1 MNSIKNSRN
10 KFQLHNITINFW
22 LMPSNLWLQTSRLE
36 TKSTSMPNSYALH
49 VHPKNSP
56 TRMLVHTRLSPS
68 LAHIPLPFDFWI
80 ACVPSIWSF
89 MYCSWNLHP
98 EVLSPAKYQLRHL
111 LIEGELEFKISEI
124 LISKVDCLHRLCKL
138 LYLVYWS
145 GYEGTDKETSWILA
159 SKLICI
165 SLDLSLICIFNSY
178 LNLFSY
184 SDSHTLVSELDLQIM
199 IFIYK
204 KKLLSFLIFLGL
216 LLGLLFQLHHFLI
229 QRHLLCWIFFS
240 FFLLL

>member
-1 MNSIKNSRN
+1 MRAIHLVFHVLQLEPASWSSI
-10 KFQLHNITINFW
+10 
-22 LMPSNLWLQTSRLE
+22 PSW
-36 TKSTSMPNSYALH
+36 
-49 VHPKNSP
+49 VP
-56 TRMLVHTRLSPS
+56 T
-68 LAHIPLPFDFWI
+68 LPPP
-80 ACVPSIWSF
+80 V
-89 MYCSWNLHP
+89 
-98 EVLSPAKYQLRHL
+98 

-124 LISKVDCLHRLCKL
+124 LNSKVDCLHCLCKL

-204 KKLLSFLIFLGL
+204 KKLLSSLIFLGL

-240 FFLLL
+240 FFLLLWRWLLLLLLQPI